1 MKAWVVYIYKEG
13 MDYLEEGY
21 YTGSNFKVTPNL
33 SAAKIYSIFTHAYNS
48 DPMRRKRKQPD
59 VYRNMHVEVRTV
71 NIEELPTQ

>member
-1 MKAWVVYIYKEG
+1 MKAWVVYIRTEG

-33 SAAKIYSIFTHAYNS
+33 SAAKVYSVYTYAVNS
-48 DPMRRKRKQPD
+48 DPMRKKKRYPE